1 MFTGLI
7 EHIGGISSI
16 VINEGGCTLSIG
28 GAAPILDDCHI
39 GDSIAVNGVCLT
51 VTSFNR
57 QKEGGWFQVW
67 LANETLQRT
76 ELGTRKAGDD
86 VNLERAVGAHARF
99 GGHFVQG
106 HVDGT
111 AIVESNVPDGDSL
124 RVVFKLQQRDLLPY
138 LIPKGYVAINGAS
151 LTLTAVSDAD
161 CTFSVMLVQ
170 HTQSKIVLASMR
182 PRAQVN
188 VEVDMVGKYVEKSV
202 LATLRNDSPS
212 QLRTLIESVVES
224 VLSSK

>member
-1 MFTGLI
+1 VASL
-7 EHIGGISSI
+7 
-16 VINEGGCTLSIG
+16 C
-28 GAAPILDDCHI
+28 APRIYSC
-39 GDSIAVNGVCLT
+39 S
-51 VTSFNR
+51 
-57 QKEGGWFQVW
+57 K
-67 LANETLQRT
+67 
-76 ELGTRKAGDD
+76 
-86 VNLERAVGAHARF
+86 
-99 GGHFVQG
+99 G

-170 HTQSKIVLASMR
+170 HTQSKIVLVSML
-182 PRAQVN
+182 PGAQVN
-188 VEVDMVGKYVEKSV
+188 VEVDMVGKYVEKSI

>member
-1 MFTGLI
+1 MATWCSSNLSKSILSCEIVLLFVQSMFTGLI

-76 ELGTRKAGDD
+76 GLGT
-86 VNLERAVGAHARF
+86 VGALSRCSRLT
-99 GGHFVQG
+99 GPQG
-106 HVDGT
+106 RAGLGT
-111 AIVESNVPDGDSL
+111 
-124 RVVFKLQQRDLLPY
+124 
-138 LIPKGYVAINGAS
+138 
-151 LTLTAVSDAD
+151 T
-161 CTFSVMLVQ
+161 
-170 HTQSKIVLASMR
+170 
-182 PRAQVN
+182 
-188 VEVDMVGKYVEKSV
+188 
-202 LATLRNDSPS
+202 
-212 QLRTLIESVVES
+212 
-224 VLSSK
+224 